1 MKNAPRRRILCD
13 DAKPQQ
19 VEINSNTRS
28 NILCDNANVKRR
40 RRSVGLK
47 DAFKYTNTIDEKGNK
62 YQKADLKCMDCL
74 KQNGYHFP
82 ITKNVDTI
90 FFLARF
96 FLVSYRHILCE
107 NADTIFLLHDFLS
120 TRGKGG
126 VNTIL
131 NLLHDFC
138 FVIDFRCEYW
148 MRIFLWKWELLHT
161 LTLVQS

>member
-1 MKNAPRRRILCD
+1 ML
-13 DAKPQQ
+13 
-19 VEINSNTRS
+19 TR
-28 NILCDNANVKRR
+28 
-40 RRSVGLK
+40 
-47 DAFKYTNTIDEKGNK
+47 
-62 YQKADLKCMDCL
+62 
-74 KQNGYHFP
+74 
-82 ITKNVDTI
+82 
-90 FFLARF
+90 FFFARF

-161 LTLVQS
+161 RVKISKWCFTRVNSSKELRLPFLSNRAVTLGSTCFLRAYVDPGTPLGRENKKIFSKILVLCVRSKQKHPIQLFE